1 MLPSHIKILVVEDN
15 PGDQFL
21 LTELLVNAGFDKE
34 LLLIVASVREAINI
48 LQKKAV
54 DITLLDLSLP
64 DADGINTFEK
74 IKQSAADNPVIILS
88 GTTDTQLAL
97 DAIAIGAQDY
107 LIKGDFD
114 EKLLLKTILYGIERA
129 NNTRIQRESDQRY
142 LLMSKATND
151 MIWDW
156 NIQTGKVERSVEGWR
171 KLFKS
176 NDKDG
181 FIQEQNWYDKIHPED
196 VERVRDAAMTT
207 IQSKNTS
214 LMEVECRII
223 RDDGST
229 GYITDRGF
237 LIRNTDGEPV
247 RFIGA
252 TQDITYKKEAEIELA
267 SSEKRFRT
275 LIENSSDGL
284 IIIDAYG
291 TALDISLSAQRILK
305 YTYKEFLSID
315 RFELIHTDFRPDI
328 TAMLLKL
335 AGEPDCSITK
345 EYLYKRGDGVYTWI
359 ESTFHNQLHEPAVN
373 AIVINFRD
381 VSQRKKAEEDLKR
394 LSLIAQ
400 QTSNAVAITDENG
413 HLIWINNAFTKITG
427 FELLEIKGKKP
438 GHFLQGPETSP
449 VTRRYM
455 RTKIARQQPFEC
467 DVLNYSKNGRR
478 FWFRIQG
485 QPQINEKGTLIGY
498 FALQT
503 DITGEKDAEYLIK
516 QSEEKYRNLFDYNP
530 SNIIIWDPETFKILE
545 VNNKATEEY
554 GYTKEEFL
562 NINMLDLRAESEYDK
577 IKLVAYSFI
586 QNNSISYNG
595 VWNHIKKNGESMLMN
610 YASHAV
616 NYGGKSAVLALGE
629 NITSKVKLEKALEE
643 ERNKKQYEI
652 TEAVIRAQEKERTE
666 IGSELHDNVNQIL
679 AGSLLYL
686 GLARSGGPSASDFL
700 VESEK
705 LVNAAIYEVRSLSH
719 TLIPPHLAESDLG
732 TAVNNMLNITAVSGL
747 QIHEDFSNLDESLVS
762 QKLKLTIYRI
772 TQEQVNNILKHAGAK
787 NLYVTISTKNNLVQL
802 IIKDDG
808 VGFDSNKKSK
818 GVGLMNIKT
827 RASMFES
834 KVNIRSS
841 PGKGCELN
849 IVFDPTAIINSLN
862 HL

>member
-15 PGDQFL
+15 PGDEFL

-34 LLLIVASVREAINI
+34 LLLTVASVREAINI
-48 LQKKAV
+48 LQKKAI

-74 IKQSAADNPVIILS
+74 IKQSAADKPVIILS
-88 GTTDTQLAL
+88 GTADTQLAL

-577 IKLVAYSFI
+577 IKLVAHSFI

>member
-15 PGDQFL
+15 PGDEFL

-413 HLIWINNAFTKITG
+413 RLIWINEAFTKITG

-577 IKLVAYSFI
+577 IKLVAHSFI

-629 NITSKVKLEKALEE
+629 NITSKLKLEKALEE

-686 GLARSGGPSASDFL
+686 GLARSGGPSASNFL

-787 NLYVTISTKNNLVQL
+787 NLYITVSTKNNLVQL

-808 VGFDSNKKSK
+808 VGFDSNKKST

-834 KVNIRSS
+834 KVDIRSS

>member
-577 IKLVAYSFI
+577 IKLVAHSFI

-686 GLARSGGPSASDFL
+686 GLARSGGPSASNFL

>member
-686 GLARSGGPSASDFL
+686 GLARSGGPSASNFL

>member
-15 PGDQFL
+15 PGDEFL

-34 LLLIVASVREAINI
+34 LLLTVASVREAINI
-48 LQKKAV
+48 LQKKAI

-74 IKQSAADNPVIILS
+74 IKQSAADKPVIILS
-88 GTTDTQLAL
+88 GTADTQLAL

-315 RFELIHTDFRPDI
+315 RFELIHADFRPDI

-577 IKLVAYSFI
+577 IKLVAHSFI

-834 KVNIRSS
+834 KVDIRSS

>member
-577 IKLVAYSFI
+577 IKLVAHSFI

>member
-1 MLPSHIKILVVEDN
+1 MLLSHIKILVVEDN
-15 PGDQFL
+15 PGDEFL

-34 LLLIVASVREAINI
+34 LLLTVASVREAINI

-74 IKQSAADNPVIILS
+74 IKQSAADKPVIILS
-88 GTTDTQLAL
+88 GTADTQLAL

-196 VERVRDAAMTT
+196 VEKVRDAAMTT

-577 IKLVAYSFI
+577 IKLVAHSFI

-808 VGFDSNKKSK
+808 IGFDSNKKSK

-834 KVNIRSS
+834 KVDIRSS